1 MSHNY
6 IFRKDMS
13 RRRFSSNL
21 IYKLLSTLGYKGSNV
36 KSSLVMITI
45 GITLGVMFEE
55 IYGIGTWNDFHAE
68 PKEFNV
74 CFTPPS
80 GCLDLIA
87 KEISKAKESVYVQA
101 YGLTSQV
108 IINQLKKAKIRGV
121 DVRILLDGGNLS
133 DNKPVLDE
141 LSKAKLNVKFD
152 KMPGIAHNKVMIIDN
167 KKVITGSFN
176 FTNAAN
182 TRNAENVLLVNNK
195 QIAQIYLSNW
205 QKRALSAI
213 K

>member
-1 MSHNY
+1 
-6 IFRKDMS
+6 MS
-13 RRRFSSNL
+13 RKRFSSNL
-21 IYKLLSTLGYKGSNV
+21 IYKLLSAFGYKGSNF
-36 KSSLVMITI
+36 KSSLVMIVI
-45 GITLGVMFEE
+45 GITLGVAFEE
-55 IYGIGTWNDFHAE
+55 TYGIGTWNDFHAK

-108 IINQLKKAKIRGV
+108 IINQLKKAKTRGV
-121 DVRILLDGGNLS
+121 DVRVLLDGGNLS
-133 DNKPVLDE
+133 DNKSVLDE
-141 LSKAKLNVKFD
+141 LSKAKLNVRFD

-195 QIAQIYLSNW
+195 EIAQVYLSNW
-205 QKRALSAI
+205 QKRALSAT